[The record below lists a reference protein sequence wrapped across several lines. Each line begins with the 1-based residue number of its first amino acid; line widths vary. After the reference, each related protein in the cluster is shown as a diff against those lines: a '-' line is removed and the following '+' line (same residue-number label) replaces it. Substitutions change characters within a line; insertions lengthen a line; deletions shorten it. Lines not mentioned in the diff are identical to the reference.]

1 MRTIPFNIKYRPE
14 IEAGEMKVVNGQGK
28 AVTILKWD
36 MQGHYPILGVTMTEQ
51 TNYEGDESWEEERP
65 FAYSVE
71 GRPSQYI
78 PAEKKELYLLVEG
91 PDMSALEKELASM
104 LDYAKNH
111 AKQNADIVGIFRDRI
126 FECVRNEMAN
136 QT

>member
-71 GRPSQYI
+71 GRPSRYI

-111 AKQNADIVGIFRDRI
+111 AKQNADIVSIFRDRI
-126 FECVRNEMAN
+126 FDCVRNEMAN

>member
-36 MQGHYPILGVTMTEQ
+36 MQGHYPILGVVMTHQ

-65 FAYSVE
+65 FAYNSE
-71 GRPSQYI
+71 GHASASA
-78 PAEKKELYLLVEG
+78 PADKKELYLLIEG
-91 PDMSALEKELASM
+91 PDMSALDKELAAM

-111 AKQNADIVGIFRDRI
+111 AKPETDIVGIFRDRI
-126 FECVRNEMAN
+126 FECVRNEIAN

>member
-1 MRTIPFNIKYRPE
+1 
-14 IEAGEMKVVNGQGK
+14 
-28 AVTILKWD
+28 
-36 MQGHYPILGVTMTEQ
+36 
-51 TNYEGDESWEEERP
+51 
-65 FAYSVE
+65 
-71 GRPSQYI
+71 
-78 PAEKKELYLLVEG
+78 
-91 PDMSALEKELASM
+91 MSALEKELASM